1 VLSEVVA
8 APTAVQWLLLGSV
21 ALWLGAIAVWIGRV
35 GGIYLAPRI
44 DGKPG

>member
-1 VLSEVVA
+1 M
-8 APTAVQWLLLGSV
+8 QWFLLGSV
-21 ALWLGAIAVWIGRV
+21 ALWLGAVAVWVGHV